1 MTTTT
6 STTTKNILTIFNI
19 LTFFNVFYI
28 FYIFKQ
34 NILEFF
40 RLAFSM
46 VVNPENMIDH
56 RDQISWQASI
66 TK

>member
-28 FYIFKQ
+28 FKQ

-46 VVNPENMIDH
+46 VVNPENMIDY